1 MNSEVMSLWTGLWNE
16 QEAAEFLSISLS
28 TLRRDRSNGKLRIPL
43 IRIGATVRYRA
54 ADLSD
59 WIASN
64 TVNKVQVSNT
74 VADTPIVADAAQKR
88 GPGRPRKG
96 SW

>member
-1 MNSEVMSLWTGLWNE
+1 MSNVEESLIGCLWGE
-16 QEAAEFLSISLS
+16 QEAAQFLSISLS
-28 TLRRDRSNGKLRIPL
+28 TLRRDRANGKLRIPL
-43 IRIGATVRYRA
+43 VRIGAAVRYRA

-64 TVNKVQVSNT
+64 TLNKVQVLIS
-74 VADTPIVADAAQKR
+74 VADTPIVANAAQKR

-96 SW
+96 GW